1 MDIITK
7 LEKRLKQIGDSYLMF
22 SGGLDSCAIL
32 GTAIKAGIHIIP
44 VWINN
49 GFGRASEE
57 EIRKQAHIMGA
68 NNLQIIHITPTESVI
83 SNPNNRCYFCKNQI
97 IEAIKHLK
105 KDAVIMDG
113 TTGSDNGYRPG
124 RKALNEKE
132 VISPLA
138 ELNISSLQAKEIALS
153 MGASKKIADLESC
166 IATRFNYLQPL
177 VEERIKVLKEIEHLI
192 IDKTNDYNV
201 RCRLDDNDHIRIELS
216 DCNSFIAFNDLNFRN
231 SVIALGEKLALFT
244 TLDLKPSR
252 PNAYDNRITN
262 DV

>member
-1 MDIITK
+1 MDITTK
-7 LEKRLKQIGDSYLMF
+7 LEERLKQIGDSYLMF

-32 GTAIKAGIHIIP
+32 GTAIKAGIHITP

-49 GFGRASEE
+49 GFGRASED
-57 EIRKQAHIMGA
+57 EIRKQAQNMGA
-68 NNLQIIHITPTESVI
+68 HHLKVIDITPTKTVV
-83 SNPNNRCYFCKNQI
+83 SNPDNRCYFCKNQI
-97 IEAIKHLK
+97 IEAIKHLE

-124 RKALNEKE
+124 RKALNEQG

-138 ELNISSLQAKEIALS
+138 ELNISSTQAKDIALS
-153 MGASKKIADLESC
+153 LGANKQIADLESC

-177 VEERIKVLKEIEHLI
+177 TDDRLKVLKEIEHLI
-192 IDKTNDYNV
+192 IEETEDFNV

-216 DCNSFIAFNDLNFRN
+216 DSNSFLAFNDPDFRN
-231 SVIALGEKLALFT
+231 AVIELGEKLALFT

-262 DV
+262 DI

>member
-7 LEKRLKQIGDSYLMF
+7 LEGRLRQIGDSYLMF

-32 GTAIKAGIHIIP
+32 GTAIKTGINIIP

-57 EIRKQAHIMGA
+57 EIRKQAQIMGA
-68 NNLQIIHITPTESVI
+68 HNLQVIHITPTKSVI
-83 SNPNNRCYFCKNQI
+83 SNPNNRCYFCKKQI
-97 IEAIKHLK
+97 IEAIKHLNK
-105 KDAVIMDG
+105 NNVIMDG

-124 RKALNEKE
+124 RKALNENG

-138 ELNISSLQAKEIALS
+138 ELNITSLQAKEIALN
-153 MGASKKIADLESC
+153 MGANKQISDLESC
-166 IATRFNYLQPL
+166 MATRFNYLQPL
-177 VEERIKVLKEIEHLI
+177 QEQHLITIKEIEHLI
-192 IDKTNDYNV
+192 IKKTNDYNV
-201 RCRLDDNDHIRIELS
+201 RCRIDDDDHIRIELS
-216 DCNSFIAFNDLNFRN
+216 DSNSFIAFNDSNFRN
-231 SVIALGEKLALFT
+231 SVLALGEKLALFT